1 MVLTTIIHLKWQICI
16 KLNTGGNEVEILM
29 LKLLIFFSFFK
40 YLKPVE
46 GQLKIHWDRSKKY
59 YILYQDII
67 YWLGT
72 HNNLISTKPPLQ
84 TFRKFLVYYGA
95 NLFRSSFAP
104 CGQSAAL
111 YFFTWLLFWKEGE
124 KGLNVSRKGGEKSIK
139 LLLWDITKHLSSL
152 NRPLKSCCFD

>member
-111 YFFTWLLFWKEGE
+111 YFSLGCSFEKKVKKVLTSLEKEAR
-124 KGLNVSRKGGEKSIK
+124 KVLNC
-139 LLLWDITKHLSSL
+139 
-152 NRPLKSCCFD
+152 SCEI